1 MADAMHVMKMAG
13 GAHRE
18 HDVDGEEEDGDVAL
32 ERERDEV
39 RDARERRERGALDHD
54 GSSACVRAAG
64 LAADAF
70 REGPPGGVDA
80 ARDERGGDDVER
92 DDARGV
98 ADAEVSPLLFNL
110 AHSVHM

>member
-39 RDARERRERGALDHD
+39 RDPEKRRWQCGLRDD
-54 GSSACVRAAG
+54 GHRVGVRA
-64 LAADAF
+64 
-70 REGPPGGVDA
+70 
-80 ARDERGGDDVER
+80 RDRACPALFHCQGRG
-92 DDARGV
+92 
-98 ADAEVSPLLFNL
+98 
-110 AHSVHM
+110 